1 MKNISGYLYIAMT
14 VLLTVYG
21 QLIIRWQV
29 GLAGTPPDQPL
40 AKFLFLLRLAFT
52 PWVLSGLLAAF
63 VASMFWLATL
73 TRFPL
78 SYAYPFVAF
87 TFVLVVSG
95 GGLFFGELI
104 RLPTIIGVGL
114 IVIGIAF
121 ASQS

>member
-95 GGLFFGELI
+95 GGLFFGEPI

>member
-29 GLAGTPPDQPL
+29 GLAGPPPDQPL
-40 AKFLFLLRLAFT
+40 AKILFLLRLAVT

-63 VASMFWLATL
+63 LASMFWIATL

-78 SYAYPFVAF
+78 SYAYPCVAS
-87 TFVLVVSG
+87 TFVLVVGG
-95 GGLFFGELI
+95 GGLLFGEPV

-114 IVIGIAF
+114 IVIGIVF